1 MATKDELIRA
11 YTDTGSGRQAV
22 QDPVAQ
28 AYRQAAPAMT
38 RQAAPMN
45 GGTAQKAAPVG
56 QLAQAN
62 GQAAPIGNYQA
73 MGAANPGTRI
83 GIPENGNT
91 GREAPAA
98 PDPTR
103 AIAPGQEYMEV
114 RNPAYSGTPG
124 PYSAENQTAPATE
137 IPATTPVT
145 YVDEAGQ
152 AQQGVADTQDIPG
165 YPDAMRN
172 YYQQMLDEQT
182 GANEAA
188 AAAAAERARAA
199 TQAQIDALN
208 AGYQGTNR
216 ELYRD
221 YMERQRTL
229 PQQLAAQG
237 YTGGL
242 TESSRLRMGNAYQEA
257 LAGNERARLSEE
269 SGANAALAQQLFESR
284 MATDQANQQ
293 ARQQYLQYMAGLEE
307 QQYQEQQAR
316 ADQLAA
322 SGDFSGYLGLGY
334 SQDEVDYLTRLWL
347 KQNPK
352 LLNTWIDAHPEEAAR
367 LGIKKK
373 KKKGSRGGSQPKVDP
388 TTGEYIYFADGY
400 SDQDIAN
407 AINNGRNNMRDSPLA
422 RANDVVRGS

>member
-98 PDPTR
+98 PDPWR
-103 AIAPGQEYMEV
+103 GI
-114 RNPAYSGTPG
+114 NPAQEHYEHYYAYPGTPG
-124 PYSAENQTAPATE
+124 PGAAAPE

-165 YPDAMRN
+165 YPETMRN
-172 YYQQMLDEQT
+172 YYQQIADEQT
-182 GANEAA
+182 AANEAA

-367 LGIKKK
+367 MGIKKK

-388 TTGEYIYFADGY
+388 ATGEYIYFADGY